1 VTHTARNKFDI
12 DETLEKDSEFNIK
25 HIIRLGKYVRTYK
38 ADLLKTFGVTIVGSV
53 LGLTGPYVTKLALD
67 NALPP
72 AHADIPLIILLAGAL
87 LAATVINIFL
97 IRFRVKRM
105 SKVGQGIIRDI
116 RLDLFTHLQ
125 ELPFSY
131 YDSRPHGK
139 ILVRVVNY
147 INSLSDMLSNGI
159 INVATDSVSLFV
171 IIGIMLSMNVRL
183 TLVSMAGLPLL
194 LAVTYIIK
202 IHQRKAWRLHS
213 AKQSNMNAYIHES
226 IAGVKI
232 TQSFVREDVNRGIF
246 AKVTDSVRQAWLKAC
261 SIQFFMWPSAMNIS
275 VWTTCLLYILG
286 VNWLFDG
293 KNGGAGVTVGVLV
306 AFGGYIGR
314 FWDPINNIANFYN
327 SIVVNMTYMER
338 IFEAIDEPVIVR
350 DVENAVPMP
359 MITGA
364 VKFENVTFSYDK
376 GFPVLNGVSFE
387 CRPGD
392 AIALVGPT
400 GAGKTTVVNLISRFY
415 DVDSGKITVDGTD
428 IHGVTLKSLRS
439 QMGIMLQDSFIFAGT
454 IYDNIRYSKL
464 DATDE
469 EIEAAAR
476 AVKAH
481 DFITEMENGYR
492 TEVNERGS
500 RLSVGQRQLIS
511 FARALLADPRILIL
525 DEATSSID
533 TKTELIVQEGLE
545 RLLKGRTSFIIAHR
559 LSTIKNATRIMYIDG
574 GAIME
579 AGTHDE
585 LIEKKGYYYNLYRSQ
600 YTFLEDMA

>member
-1 VTHTARNKFDI
+1 MTHTARNKFDI

-511 FARALLADPRILIL
+511 FARALLA
-525 DEATSSID
+525 
-533 TKTELIVQEGLE
+533 
-545 RLLKGRTSFIIAHR
+545 
-559 LSTIKNATRIMYIDG
+559 
-574 GAIME
+574 
-579 AGTHDE
+579 
-585 LIEKKGYYYNLYRSQ
+585 
-600 YTFLEDMA
+600 